1 MAVSRH
7 LVYFA
12 ATDASNREHGTWIAA
27 VADAA
32 AGATYIAVQAN
43 IDRAVASF
51 GPGTLMVSAVA
62 VSIPAAARVATDPG
76 ENWYYDADNTR
87 LQADRLRPFPL
98 RTAVRAYH
106 GVARR
111 VAEHIVSFAGLFP
124 PDIINAALS
133 AESWSHRW
141 VHVIALKRVTAV
153 SGGQPARRKT
163 AEKQALTNARLVAT
177 MEQMALGP
185 LEFVGSDERDKTH
198 ALLRTADA
206 FVNGGG
212 VLRPLVGPFGWVN
225 PLTDPPNRVSLLQ
238 ARDLSDLSGYD
249 PGGGNPDVDGI
260 DTRVIDIDPTADFAT
275 GNWIEEINS

>member
-12 ATDASNREHGTWIAA
+12 ATDASNREHGTWVAA

-32 AGATYIAVQAN
+32 AGATYIAVQAH
-43 IDRAVASF
+43 IDRAVATF
-51 GPGTLMVSAVA
+51 GPGALMVSAAA

-76 ENWYYDADNTR
+76 ENWYYDPDNAR
-87 LQADRLRPFPL
+87 LQSARLRPFPL

-106 GVARR
+106 DVARR
-111 VAEHIVSFAGLFP
+111 VAEHIVSFTGLFP

-141 VHVIALKRVTAV
+141 VHVIALKRVAAA
-153 SGGQPARRKT
+153 SQGQPARMET
-163 AEKQALTNARLVAT
+163 AAKQALTNARLVAT

-185 LEFVGSDERDKTH
+185 LEFVGTDERDKTH
-198 ALLRTADA
+198 ALLRAADT

-225 PLTDPPNRVSLLQ
+225 PRTDPPTRVSLLQ
-238 ARDLSDLSGYD
+238 ARDLSDREGYQP
-249 PGGGNPDVDGI
+249 PGGVPKVPGL
-260 DTRVIDIDPTADFAT
+260 DTRVIDIDPRADFAT
-275 GNWIEEINS
+275 GNWIDGINT

>member
-1 MAVSRH
+1 MAVSHH
-7 LVYFA
+7 LVYFS

-32 AGATYIAVQAN
+32 AGATYIAAQAN

-51 GPGTLMVSAVA
+51 GPGALMVSAGA

-76 ENWYYDADNTR
+76 ENWYYDPDNAQ
-87 LQADRLRPFPL
+87 LQSDRLRPFPL

-106 GVARR
+106 EIARR
-111 VAEHIVSFAGLFP
+111 VAEHIVSFTGLFP
-124 PDIINAALS
+124 PEIINAALS

-141 VHVIALKRVTAV
+141 VHVIALKRVTPV
-153 SGGQPARRKT
+153 SGGQTPRAQT

-185 LEFVGSDERDKTH
+185 LEFVGTDERDKTH
-198 ALLRTADA
+198 ALLRAADA

-212 VLRPLVGPFGWVN
+212 VLRPLVGPFGWVDPRN
-225 PLTDPPNRVSLLQ
+225 DPPNRVGLLQ
-238 ARDLSDLSGYD
+238 ARDLSDLEGYQP
-249 PGGGNPDVDGI
+249 PGPVQRINGL
-260 DTRVIDIDPTADFAT
+260 DTRVIDIDPAADFAT
-275 GNWIEEINS
+275 GNWIEGINT